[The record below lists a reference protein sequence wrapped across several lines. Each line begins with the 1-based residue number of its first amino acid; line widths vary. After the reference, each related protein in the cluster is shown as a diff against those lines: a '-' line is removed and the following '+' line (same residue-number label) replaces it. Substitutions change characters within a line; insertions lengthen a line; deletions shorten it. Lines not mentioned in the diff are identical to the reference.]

1 MNDTGTVHWIRPGG
15 TVVVETNVQS
25 PSFDKMKEFLDG
37 HSEHVSVLYK
47 GKPASMFV
55 HEFGRILGLPRNA
68 VATEIYFAASRA
80 RGKDPMAEFEARE
93 TTDPKPEDAIPGG
106 GVLQR
111 DTQVI
116 NLDPTPNEPPGIHGP
131 AILLEGFPL

>member
-80 RGKDPMAEFEARE
+80 RGRDPIAEFERKG
-93 TTDPKPEDAIPGG
+93 TTDPKSEDAIPDGWPT
-106 GVLQR
+106 LA
-111 DTQVI
+111 TQVI